1 MPPVSL
7 ALVWHQHQP
16 YYPDDFTGET
26 LMPWVRLHAT
36 KDYLGMALHLQEVP
50 EFRCTINLVPSLLV
64 QLQRYVDGGT
74 DRHLEASRL
83 PADGLSEEDALYL
96 LDNFFLANTETMIR
110 PYPRYRE
117 LWQRRGAAT
126 EPARQALPRF
136 STNDFRD
143 LQVWNNLTWIHELV
157 FERDPELRAFRQK
170 GRGWTETE
178 KLWLLDRQRQL
189 VAEVI
194 PRHRQLSQAGQ
205 VELTTTPFYHPI
217 LPLLWDKRSAR
228 QAMPG
233 CELPRHLERY
243 PEDVVRQLRRAVDFH
258 QQVFGVK
265 PRGLWPSEGSVS
277 QEIIA
282 PIADV
287 GIEWIA
293 TDEEI
298 LTAST
303 EGFVSRDGHGF
314 VNRPDKLYQPWRV
327 EHEGRSLQI
336 LFRDHALSDQ
346 IGFHYQ
352 RSDPVWA
359 ADDLLARV
367 SSIGQAVARLQS
379 ERPALVPIILDGENC
394 WEHYPDG
401 GVKFLRRL
409 YQEAARRKDLRPC
422 RVSEH
427 LSEHP
432 ATDRITHLFAG
443 SWIFHNFAIWI
454 GHAED
459 RQAWDALHETRR
471 FLQQAEASGRYAPE
485 QLQRAWEEIDIAEGS
500 DWFWWY
506 GEDHSSAQDT
516 LFDQLFRRHLENVY
530 RALGEPPPT
539 SLARPIGG
547 QRPRVLHTQ
556 PRAFLHVQVD
566 GRQTNFFEWSA
577 AGRYIAGSERGSMT
591 MVSEGIIRELRFG
604 FDPQR
609 LFVRVDTVHPAA
621 ESLGD
626 IDNLRVRFVEPQE
639 TEVVVSGWSQSALRA
654 EVLKQGK
661 PTPTEGVAAALARV
675 VEVAVP
681 FEALGV
687 QPGEPL
693 SFFVELFAR
702 GQSIDRTPGE
712 GTIDLRV
719 PTPEFEAVNWQA

>member
-506 GEDHSSAQDT
+506 GPQHSSPQDG
-516 LFDQLFRRHLENVY
+516 LFDYLFRKHLQNVY
-530 RALGEPPPT
+530 LLLGELPPPE
-539 SLARPIGG
+539 LARPINKRTAG
-547 QRPRVLHTQ
+547 RAVYSQ
-556 PRAFLHVQVD
+556 PRSFLEVKPD
-566 GRQTNFFEWSA
+566 GRRRPIEWMG
-577 AGRYIAGSERGSMT
+577 AGRYVVQNERGT
-591 MVSEGIIRELRFG
+591 MAMVTTGPIKEVYFG
-604 FDPQR
+604 FTPDALLIRIDCDGAARPALATFDTLIIGFVEPPSHELVISNPGKPNQQVR
-609 LFVRVDTVHPAA
+609 LRRHGEMVECPGVEVGIDQIVAVSIPFDLLKVRVDQPVQ
-621 ESLGD
+621 
-626 IDNLRVRFVEPQE
+626 FYVEILE
-639 TEVVVSGWSQSALRA
+639 GSQSRDRA
-654 EVLKQGK
+654 
-661 PTPTEGVAAALARV
+661 PRDSSINLAR
-675 VEVAVP
+675 P
-681 FEALGV
+681 
-687 QPGEPL
+687 
-693 SFFVELFAR
+693 S
-702 GQSIDRTPGE
+702 
-712 GTIDLRV
+712 
-719 PTPEFEAVNWQA
+719 PEFERIMWDV